1 MKVFYDTNVILDVLL
16 NRVEF
21 LSDSMAAL
29 KLSELGIV
37 KGYISV
43 VSITDIF
50 YLVKKNLKD
59 RTLALKKM
67 EILFNVVH
75 IAKADEK
82 VAVQALNSHWKNF
95 EDAVQYSVARRLR
108 AKYIVT
114 RNKEDFE
121 NSEITV
127 VTPTEFVKLMRI

>member
-50 YLVKKNLKD
+50 YLMKKNLKD
-59 RTLALKKM
+59 STLALKKM
-67 EILFNVVH
+67 EVLFDIVH
-75 IAKADEK
+75 IAKADRK
-82 VAVQALNSHWKNF
+82 VAVQALNAHWKDF
-95 EDAVQYSVARRLR
+95 EDAVQYSVAKGLR

-114 RNKEDFE
+114 RNTKDFE

-127 VTPTEFVKLMRI
+127 VTPAEFVGLMK

>member
-50 YLVKKNLKD
+50 YLMKKNLKD
-59 RTLALKKM
+59 STLALKKM
-67 EILFNVVH
+67 EVLFDIVH
-75 IAKADEK
+75 IAKADRK
-82 VAVQALNSHWKNF
+82 VAVQALNSHWKDF
-95 EDAVQYSVARRLR
+95 EDAVQYSVAKGLR

-114 RNKEDFE
+114 RNTKDFE
-121 NSEITV
+121 SSEIAV
-127 VTPTEFVKLMRI
+127 VTPAEFVGLMK